1 MCGTYVTKLKKTMP
15 VTLSI
20 SSNLNKQQIIHDRF
34 NGKIYVGIFLAPFRT
49 SKGRGKK
56 EKQEEEEESEIRNS
70 GDSSRNTANMLSDNE
85 THCLMKQM
93 ACGSGF

>member
-1 MCGTYVTKLKKTMP
+1 MP

-34 NGKIYVGIFLAPFRT
+34 NGKLYVGIFLAPFRT
-49 SKGRGKK
+49 SEGRGKKALNK